1 MTMLRDMC
9 AQKLFGRKSCWCAR
23 RPVTVRFVVSH
34 VACTSVEGAENYF
47 ATHLRSG
54 DYFAADEPGHWHG
67 SHAADLLGQAITAES
82 FRHQFLELETRQRQ
96 SDIKYQEFTYT
107 APKGF
112 SVAAAVDPRLKA
124 ELLSAVKDEFTWFE
138 GFARVRDRRGTL
150 VSTETTRA
158 TGNLRV
164 ALFAH
169 ETSRTNDPNFHVH
182 GLVAN
187 VTFDA
192 ERKADFA
199 LHYGEVMRMRKTLDA
214 RIHNNLARRCGGL
227 GYSVEVAANGFA
239 LREVSREA
247 TELFCSRSR
256 QVATAKELLRL
267 GYSVPQLQAAA
278 SRLGNVRGSAY
289 LDAGR
294 LRAALGNLAPKNR
307 SNRPKHALDA
317 EAVLLTR
324 PSKEQITAAT
334 LREDVAARLVAAGLT
349 VVVPPSPAPS
359 TVPSPSLVD
368 RVLSAFGLGHEP
380 EPRALSP
387 DEQRSVD
394 EREALLGK
402 VFEQAS
408 EKVFAT
414 ESVVRLDTFVAEAVR
429 LAPGELTNEEMTAAI
444 RASARLFI
452 AREASGLAPGEP
464 GHEMVTTHAI
474 IAEERALLAAVGAG
488 LGNVHPPLVRSEGYR
503 APAFL
508 LGTPEN
514 IDRVL
519 RDAAVLGEEL
529 SREQAETWLRQFC
542 AIYRYVATS
551 TDQFLNVRG
560 GAGVGKTFAL
570 EMLVGESLA
579 AGRNVFVTAPYGE
592 QARVVMRSEAVRLA
606 GSGSAAVAE
615 VFRQANTVD
624 HLLARARNAAF
635 TPQLRGADIYVDEA
649 GLLDAAKALALV
661 RLAREHG
668 ARVVFQGDTAQMAA
682 VGRGQPIKLLQE
694 RLGLGMSVERAS
706 VSRRQRKQEDKKLA
720 VELSSGHADR
730 FNRALEALIA
740 RGRVREVP
748 EESLVNAAARKIVTA
763 RDARLDQLVVSSV
776 HRLGEAVSDRLHE
789 LRLESDPQ
797 LASVRI
803 ATHRS
808 KDLEPA
814 ERLSSQ
820 FYQAGDVVE
829 YLSRAGASGPVQGR
843 VESVVGNS
851 LRVRCHGRLQTV
863 TFDQVSDV
871 FTRETI
877 ERTVGARFLLT
888 GKIKAGKQVY
898 ENKSL
903 QVLRAVEGNTL
914 VFASGLRLHADD
926 GRLAQGDV
934 LTAYKA
940 QGAKA
945 DSVLVVEDN
954 RSLGAMASREAMHVL
969 FTRHVETVEM
979 LVESHAVL
987 REAADRTQAKRS
999 AVEFATSGQPSGPST
1014 PADAKPPTTK
1024 DRISRSFAF
1033 ALNRTRAVLRPVQ
1046 VPVEEDKGTSA
1057 KRRKTGKAGVKVA
1070 DWSQLWERFKK
1081 KAGFQLRKTG
1091 KEVSFVDLG
1100 KSAGQGQTDVFQ
1112 IRVTGTEASITQLAD
1127 ALARNKTAPPPPQ
1140 PEPERNRHLER

>member
-1 MTMLRDMC
+1 MLRDMY
-9 AQKLFGRKSCWCAR
+9 AHNIFHRKDCGSMPCPAR
-23 RPVTVRFVVSH
+23 VRFVVSH

-47 ATHLRSG
+47 ASHLRSG
-54 DYFAADEPGHWHG
+54 DYFAHDEPGHWHG
-67 SHAADLLGQAITAES
+67 SHAAKLVGQAITTES
-82 FRHQFLELETRQRQ
+82 FRNQFLDLESRQRQ

-124 ELLSAVKDEFTWFE
+124 ELLAAVKDEFTWLE
-138 GFARVRDRRGTL
+138 GFARVRDRRGAL

-158 TGNLRV
+158 TGNLRI

-187 VTFDA
+187 VTYDA

-199 LHYGEVMRMRKTLDA
+199 LHYGEMMRMRKTFDA
-214 RIHNNLARRCGGL
+214 RIHNNLARRCAGL

-289 LDAGR
+289 LDAAI

-334 LREDVAARLVAAGLT
+334 LREDVAARLAAAGLT
-349 VVVPPSPAPS
+349 VEVPSSPAPS
-359 TVPSPSLVD
+359 MAPSSSLVD

-380 EPRALSP
+380 EPPRALSA
-387 DEQRSVD
+387 DEQQLAD
-394 EREALLGK
+394 EREALLNQ
-402 VFEQAS
+402 VFAQAS

-429 LAPGELTNEEMTAAI
+429 LAPGELTNEEMTTAI
-444 RASARLFI
+444 RASDRLFI
-452 AREASGLAPGEP
+452 AREAAGLAPGEP

-474 IAEERALLAAVGAG
+474 IAEERALLAVVGAG
-488 LGNVHPPLVRSEGYR
+488 LGKVHPPLVHSESYR

-508 LGTPEN
+508 LATPEN
-514 IDRVL
+514 VARVL
-519 RDAAVLGEEL
+519 RNASALGEEL
-529 SREQAETWLRQFC
+529 SRDQAETWLRQFC

-570 EMLVGESLA
+570 EMLVAESLA

-592 QARVVMRSEAVRLA
+592 QARVVMRSEAARLA
-606 GSGSAAVAE
+606 GAGSAAVAE
-615 VFRQANTVD
+615 AFRQANTVD
-624 HLLARARNAAF
+624 YLLARARNAAF
-635 TPQLRGADIYVDEA
+635 TPLLRGADIYVDEA
-649 GLLDAAKALALV
+649 GLLDAAKALTLV

-668 ARVVFQGDTAQMAA
+668 ARVIFQGDTAQMAA

-730 FNRALEALIA
+730 FNRAMEALIA
-740 RGRVREVP
+740 RGHIREVTA
-748 EESLVNAAARKIVTA
+748 EALVNTAALKIVAART
-763 RDARLDQLVVSSV
+763 ARLDPLVVSSV

-789 LRLESDPQ
+789 LRLEAHPH
-797 LASVRI
+797 LASIRL

-808 KDLEPA
+808 KALEPA

-820 FYQAGDVVE
+820 FYQPGDVVE
-829 YLSRAGASGPVQGR
+829 YSARAGASGTVQGR
-843 VESVVGNS
+843 VESVTGNL

-863 TFDQVSDV
+863 NLDQVSDV
-871 FTRETI
+871 LTRETI
-877 ERTVGARFLLT
+877 ERTLGARLLLT
-888 GKIKAGKQVY
+888 GKVKAGKQVY

-903 QVLRAVEGNTL
+903 QVLSAIEGDTL
-914 VFASGLRLHADD
+914 VFVSGLRLHADD

-969 FTRHVETVEM
+969 FTRHVQSVEM
-979 LVESHAVL
+979 LVESHTVL
-987 REAADRTQAKRS
+987 REAADRTQEKRS
-999 AVEFATSGQPSGPST
+999 ALEFATSGQAPGPLM
-1014 PADAKPPTTK
+1014 PADAKPTTTK
-1024 DRISRSFAF
+1024 GIISRSFPF
-1033 ALNRTRAVLRPVQ
+1033 ALNRTRTLLRPVQ
-1046 VPVEEDKGTSA
+1046 VLVEEEKSSSA
-1057 KRRKTGKAGVKVA
+1057 KRRKTGGKAGVKIA
-1070 DWSQLWERFKK
+1070 DWSQLWERFRKK
-1081 KAGFQLRKTG
+1081 VGFQLRKAG
-1091 KEVSFVDLG
+1091 KEVSFADLG
-1100 KSAGQGQTDVFQ
+1100 KSAGQGQSDAFQ
-1112 IRVTGTEASITQLAD
+1112 IRVTGAEASISQLAD
-1127 ALARNKTAPPPPQ
+1127 ALARYKTPPPPPQ